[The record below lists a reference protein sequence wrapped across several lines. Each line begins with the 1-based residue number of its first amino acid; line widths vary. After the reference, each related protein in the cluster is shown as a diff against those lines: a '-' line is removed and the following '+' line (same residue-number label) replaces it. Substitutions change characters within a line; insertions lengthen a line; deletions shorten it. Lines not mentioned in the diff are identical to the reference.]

1 MKAALDARQDPSLV
15 IAGRTGAAGIT
26 GIEDAIER
34 AKAYEEAGVD
44 ALFMVGIR
52 NHEELGALR
61 AHVKLPIILAHG
73 GQALSDLDYLAGL
86 GVRVRLQPHLPIQ
99 AAVQAIYATMK
110 ALRDGAAPGDVAGI
124 APGELM
130 KQVTRD
136 ADYRGWMKAFL
147 G

>member
-1 MKAALDARQDPSLV
+1 M
-15 IAGRTGAAGIT
+15 IAGRTSAAGIT
-26 GIEDAIER
+26 GIEDAIAR
-34 AKAYEEAGVD
+34 AKAYEAAGVD

-52 NHEELGALR
+52 NHEQLGALR
-61 AHVKLPIILAHG
+61 AQVTLPIILAHAG
-73 GQALSDLDYLAGL
+73 DALSDLDYLAGL

-110 ALRDGAAPGDVAGI
+110 ALRDGAKPSDVAGI
-124 APGELM
+124 APSELM

-136 ADYRGWMKAFL
+136 ADYKAWMKAFL